1 MEDGLK
7 LGKRHDTPNIQI
19 DYQKETLTGFDS
31 SATYTI
37 NGETVT
43 TAEDNTITIQEGWF
57 GTSISI
63 VKKGS
68 EDISDSEAQSLVIPA
83 RPGAPAVTGDVNRID
98 GATTAYGIQHR
109 PWRDLASLHRGNC
122 CKHQRGY
129 LPGALSGH

>member
-43 TAEDNTITIQEGWF
+43 TAEDNTITI
-57 GTSISI
+57 
-63 VKKGS
+63 
-68 EDISDSEAQSLVIPA
+68 
-83 RPGAPAVTGDVNRID
+83 
-98 GATTAYGIQHR
+98 
-109 PWRDLASLHRGNC
+109 
-122 CKHQRGY
+122 
-129 LPGALSGH
+129 